1 MTHSKVA
8 RSGVGRAN
16 RFSMRIGRCV
26 VALGALLV
34 ATACVSTE
42 VQPEPDRWEL
52 VGDPIP
58 VTLGPSPVVP
68 TDVAQDAAFP
78 PGPIAVDDP
87 DDLLGLLTIPAS
99 PDDLDPDFLADQP
112 PSPFHR
118 LGPNVIRG
126 VDGSWTKLF
135 TLHAGRGAQV
145 IQVLQAYV
153 PDWPLE
159 AGVPNDP
166 ELPPTQIIRYVL
178 HAGFLQDEVTDEF
191 GQRKPLKDPAI
202 ADVLHVTAPPDIL
215 LFITELLHKLLADLP
230 QVELQVRVVE
240 VNLDDLVDWDAK
252 VVARDL
258 TDPDLPYNAVTNPP
272 NGNFGA
278 GIPILDPTEPSG
290 IGAGFNSFAGAPTLS
305 GFLLSLQGVHNNLR
319 VDGVVS
325 LLQTIGAGEL
335 ISSPTVTV
343 LNGHKASLTTGDKVP
358 VFQAS
363 GNVNNP
369 NVTTTFE
376 PTGVTIEMVPFI
388 LSENLVRLDVSIDVS
403 AQTGSVPYV
412 ISGVQVDAPIISQR
426 AAGTTVHVYSGQ
438 VLVVGGLRSSTQI
451 ETITKVPLL
460 GDIPIIG
467 WLFKSRSTRKR
478 NTEILMMVTPTIK
491 IPSET
496 LHNPLGL

>member
-1 MTHSKVA
+1 VA
-8 RSGVGRAN
+8 PGASAGRA
-16 RFSMRIGRCV
+16 
-26 VALGALLV
+26 
-34 ATACVSTE
+34 
-42 VQPEPDRWEL
+42 
-52 VGDPIP
+52 
-58 VTLGPSPVVP
+58 
-68 TDVAQDAAFP
+68 AQDQDAGTGDDA
-78 PGPIAVDDP
+78 GGVAVDDSA
-87 DDLLGLLTIPAS
+87 DLLGLLTVPAS
-99 PDDLDPDFLADQP
+99 AADLDPDFLADQP

-126 VDGSWTKLF
+126 VDGSWTKIF
-135 TLHAGRGAQV
+135 VLHAGTGLPV
-145 IQVLQAYV
+145 IELLRAYV
-153 PDWPLE
+153 PEFPLD

-166 ELPPTQIIRYVL
+166 LLPPTQSIRYVL
-178 HAGFLQDEVTDEF
+178 HEKFVQDEVTDSF
-191 GQRKPLKDPAI
+191 GFRKPLADPAI
-202 ADVLHVTAPPDIL
+202 ADVLHITAPPDTL

-240 VNLDDLVDWDAK
+240 VNLDDLVNWDAK

-258 TDPDLPYNAVTNPP
+258 TDPDLPYDPITNPP
-272 NGNFGA
+272 DGNFGA
-278 GIPILDPTEPSG
+278 GVPILDPTEPSG
-290 IGAGFNSFAGAPTLS
+290 IGAGFNSFAGEPTLT
-305 GFLLSLQGVHNNLR
+305 GFLLSLQGVHNGLR

-343 LNGHKASLTTGDKVP
+343 LNGHKAALTTGEKVP

-363 GNVNNP
+363 GNINNP
-369 NVTTTFE
+369 NVTTSFE

-388 LSENLVRLDVSIDVS
+388 LGEDLVRLDVSIDVS
-403 AQTGSVPYV
+403 VQTGAVPYV
-412 ISGVQVDAPIISQR
+412 ISGVEVDAPIISQR

-496 LHNPLGL
+496 LHNPLGQ